1 MLLTVI
7 EKNAYQDSVSLML
20 LTKSL
25 SVMEGINQISVMM
38 GTPANKDIYKNSG
51 LYTEELDM
59 ASPNDICI
67 VMDTENKDK
76 VGEVLAFISDFLK
89 NQSAGSR
96 GSKIPVARTWD
107 KALEKLP
114 DADLA
119 VISVAGEYAG
129 EEVDR
134 ALDRGMNVFL
144 FSDNVT
150 IEDEKWLKLKARDKG
165 LIVMGPDCGTGIL
178 SGVPIAFANVVEK
191 GNIGIVGASG
201 TGIQEVTS
209 IISRLGG
216 GITHA
221 IGIGGRDLS
230 HEIGGISAIMSLEG
244 LAADPDT
251 DVVVFISKPPAPE
264 VRTSVVE
271 TFKTLGK
278 PVVAIFIGEKP
289 KEDHDNIHY
298 AWTLE
303 DTAQKALEVSR
314 ACMRSEKNLLKK
326 IPEIALIRGNSS
338 QRRIQGLYCGGT
350 LAAET
355 AMMIREH
362 YGITDRGHHNDG
374 MMLDHNGHQIIDLGD
389 DVYTR
394 GRPHPMIDP
403 SIRVRMVEEAAER
416 GDTAIVLLDNVI
428 GYGGHEDMAGV
439 FAPVIREARARAK
452 EKGREVIFIAS
463 VTGTEGDP
471 QVYSEQVSKLEEA
484 GAIVMESNA
493 GATRLAMD
501 LITYLEADGGTVPVF
516 EKDGGEKSAYGASGS
531 SGIAAL
537 LSGKPRVVNIGLKH
551 FAETI
556 RQHGGKVL
564 QYNWS
569 PVAGGNKRWAAILA
583 RLK

>member
-25 SVMEGINQISVMM
+25 STLEGISQISVMM
-38 GTPANKDIYKNSG
+38 GTQANKEIYRNSG
-51 LYTEELDM
+51 LYTEELDD

-67 VMDTENKDK
+67 VMDTESRDK
-76 VGEVLAFISDFLK
+76 IGEVLTFIGDFLK
-89 NQSAGSR
+89 NQSAGAR

-150 IEDEKWLKLKARDKG
+150 IGDEKRLKMKARDKG

-230 HEIGGISAIMSLEG
+230 LEIGGISALMSLEV
-244 LAADPDT
+244 LAGDPET

-264 VRTSVVE
+264 VRTRVVE

-278 PVVAIFIGEKP
+278 PVVAIFIGERP
-289 KEDHDNIHY
+289 QGDHDNIQY

-303 DTAQKALEVSR
+303 DTALKALDVSK
-314 ACMRSEKNLLKK
+314 ACMRSGKNLLKK
-326 IPEIALIRGNSS
+326 VPEIALIREDPR

-355 AMMIREH
+355 AMMIREY
-362 YGITDRGHHNDG
+362 YGVADKGHHPDG

-403 SIRVRMVEEAAER
+403 SIRVRMAEEAAER
-416 GDTAIVLLDNVI
+416 EDTAIILLDNVI

-439 FAPVIREARARAK
+439 FAPVIRDARIRAK

-471 QVYSEQVSKLEEA
+471 QVYSEQVRKLEDA
-484 GAIVMESNA
+484 GAIVRESNA
-493 GATRLAMD
+493 AATRLALD
-501 LITYLEADGGTVPVF
+501 LITYLETDDGAVPEL
-516 EKDGGEKSAYGASGS
+516 EKDEGTGYGMPGS
-531 SGIAAL
+531 KGIASL
-537 LSGKPRVVNIGLKH
+537 LTGKPRVVNIGLKH